1 MSTYRWNTLLLFL
14 TTLAAAIVAIN
25 EMYSGSGRN
34 IFVLAGAFVAFWVSL
49 FLLLRSEKII

>member
-1 MSTYRWNTLLLFL
+1 MSTGRWNTLLLFL

-25 EMYSGSGRN
+25 EMYSDDGRN
-34 IFVLAGAFVAFWVSL
+34 IFVLVVAFVAFWVSL